1 MKTSSHDL
9 LSCNVTSCDVKGSD
23 VISCHV
29 LSYNKM
35 STNTNAIVKHIYVE
49 KFSTDA
55 KKRSTVSD
63 YQQLSGK
70 ISWQ

>member
-1 MKTSSHDL
+1 MKASTHDFM
-9 LSCNVTSCDVKGSD
+9 SCDVTSCDVKGSD
-23 VISCHV
+23 VISCFV
-29 LSYNKM
+29 MSCNAM
-35 STNTNAIVKHIYVE
+35 STNNNVIVKHIYVE

-55 KKRSTVSD
+55 KKRSRVSD